1 MKRTDDIMSCKST
14 SKAVVA
20 AALTA
25 ALASSGIAL
34 SACSAN
40 QEQESTQEE
49 SGLTFSIDDM
59 DLDYSDRDQDASYD
73 AQSATKIALGKTASV
88 EGSGASANGA
98 DVTITAAGTYIISGK
113 ASDAQVLVE
122 CSDDDKVQLVLD
134 NASVTCSDGPA
145 VYVKSADKCFVTL
158 AQGSKN
164 SVSDAA
170 GYTLTDDDGDTEPT
184 AALFSKADLTLNGS
198 GSLTVNGKCNNGI
211 GSKDDLVFCG
221 GTYIVTAAN
230 DGLRGRDCVKVKDG
244 TFDITSTQDAVKSN
258 NDEDTTRGFIKIDGG
273 TWTINAG
280 DDAFHAESAFILNDG
295 DVTVEQCYEGYE
307 AIQIYLN
314 GGTTSITASDDAINA
329 ANGANS
335 DAQNSDVKGR
345 NFSHDNNEGDG
356 NGASDGQTPPE
367 KPDGEASSN
376 TDSTGNASNADSS
389 SADGNGTKSADDFEV
404 KNGSA
409 PTAPDSSNTAGNSS
423 SGNADGSNTSGNA
436 DNSNSSSNDKPS
448 DPPSGQAPAG
458 DGSEPG
464 QDGDQGGPGGG
475 GGLDADSSCLIQI
488 NGGTITLDAQGD
500 GIDSNGSIELNGGEV
515 VVYGPTSG
523 GDGALDYGTNATV
536 NGGSII
542 ALGSS
547 GMAESFTSGGQA
559 FALVSASGSA
569 GDKVTVTDESGNTL
583 LETKAAK
590 DFECAVVSTTSMTE
604 GSSYTIS
611 VAGSST
617 TFSASTTKSDSGKG
631 GPGGQEP
638 GNKDGAS
645 SDNGGQTGG
654 DADSGSGS
662 SDSPQSESSASS
674 SNTNQTT

>member
-211 GSKDDLVFCG
+211 GSKDDLVICG
-221 GTYIVTAAN
+221 GTYSVTAAN

-244 TFDITSTQDAVKSN
+244 TFDITSIQDAVKSN

-547 GMAESFTSGGQA
+547 GMAESFTSGSQA